1 MKKYFLMGLIVAI
14 MPSICFGASARYTQL
29 VREKQRKMAELE
41 KCMGATNGLK
51 IAGLSTLGLTAVGVA
66 GNVAEAQKIKE
77 LDDYIEKAPEVL
89 AEKEAA
95 IAKLAKE
102 ETTSTDS
109 SNRYVVINGK
119 ILPTKIQ
126 AKNTDTQPKTVEQ
139 LSREAR
145 FGDADTD
152 LHFADDV
159 KVPVQAETNFPLM
172 LDLNLNTNKT
182 DDILMPN
189 IQEVIQ
195 TETSEK
201 PEDED

>member
-1 MKKYFLMGLIVAI
+1 MKKYFLFGLIVAI

-29 VREKQRKMAELE
+29 VREKQRKMVELE

-95 IAKLAKE
+95 IAKLTKE
-102 ETTSTDS
+102 ENTSTDS

-172 LDLNLNTNKT
+172 LDLKT
-182 DDILMPN
+182 PKADGISMQN

-201 PEDED
+201 AEDED